1 MLSDQ
6 VRQLLSAYVDG
17 ELSARQREA
26 ATRLLEQY
34 AEAREF
40 LRQLEA
46 DAAALRRLPHRRLG
60 PEFPQKILDRIG
72 DHRLHRERRAR
83 LARSPAYPTWVGA
96 AAAAAVLFVVGVGTT
111 IYLYSLPQ
119 HQQKVA
125 SAKNDADRPT
135 KSANVGAVVKEK
147 ENSSPP
153 AKEKTTLPEPT
164 PFGKI
169 PSEYDKPIAPDNQP
183 ILEFTT
189 DANIAMETEPT
200 SRLEV
205 FKELEQVELALRFTL
220 RDLDQSRLQ
229 ERLNQTWKEDKAFH
243 LDLVCPSTA
252 KGLDRLQAVFQ
263 AKGVKLLIDK
273 AALTRW
279 QKGLKTHY
287 AVYSEDITPEELT
300 SILQTLGADDKKADP
315 KERFNRII
323 VNHLTPANRSQMGRL
338 LGVDPDKLASK
349 PKGPLG
355 VDITQPLSK
364 KTEQQLADSLA
375 GKGVPRPELGK
386 AVAPKGPDRVAIILS
401 YNPVRISPSSSK
413 EVKQFLATR
422 PSQRPGAVQILLVLR
437 GN

>member
-6 VRQLLSAYVDG
+6 VRQLLAAYVDG
-17 ELSARQREA
+17 ELSARQQEA
-26 ATRLLEQY
+26 ASRLLEKS

-40 LRQLEA
+40 VRQLEA
-46 DAAALRRLPHRRLG
+46 DAAALRRLPRRQLG

-72 DHRLHRERRAR
+72 DHRLHGGKRAE
-83 LARSPAYPTWVGA
+83 LARSPVYPTWIGA

-111 IYLYSLPQ
+111 IYLYSLHQ
-119 HQQKVA
+119 QQKVA
-125 SAKNDADRPT
+125 IAKNDADRPT
-135 KSANVGAVVKEK
+135 KSSNTGAVVKEK

-153 AKEKTTLPEPT
+153 ARKKTTPPQSS
-164 PFGKI
+164 PFGDV
-169 PSEYDKPIAPDNQP
+169 PSEDNKSMAANQP

-200 SRLEV
+200 RRLEV
-205 FKELEQVELALRFTL
+205 FKELEQVELALRFSL
-220 RDLDQSRLQ
+220 RDLDKPLLQ
-229 ERLNQTWKEDKAFH
+229 ERLKQTLKEDKAFH

-300 SILQTLGADDKKADP
+300 AILQTLGADDKKADP
-315 KERFNRII
+315 KGRFNRII
-323 VNHLTPANRSQMGRL
+323 VNHLTPANRSQICTL
-338 LGVDPDKLASK
+338 LGVDPEKMTSK

-375 GKGVPRPELGK
+375 GKGVPRPEPGK
-386 AVAPKGPDRVAIILS
+386 AAAPKGPDHVAIILS

-422 PSQRPGAVQILLVLR
+422 SSQRPGAVQILLVLR